1 MIRTWLSWIQNGVK
15 NIKLFEPV
23 STTIFQFLEL
33 WTSRL
38 FFSYLNFSYL
48 KPHVTDLCLK
58 LQVSDFRTFTKK
70 NTVLSHKKP
79 YKYSAKLQTRV
90 LYLHRNSSRPEICRE
105 IECEQESRQLVK
117 QAFNRL
123 PAASRACQL
132 KVSATVANTR
142 LHIRTAL
149 ITRIDTRDIKWVYLY
164 KVYLKRGITKNF
176 FNFEGEDPGDS

>member
-1 MIRTWLSWIQNGVK
+1 MSQTCVWNFKCPI
-15 NIKLFEPV
+15 
-23 STTIFQFLEL
+23 LEH
-33 WTSRL
+33 S
-38 FFSYLNFSYL
+38 
-48 KPHVTDLCLK
+48 
-58 LQVSDFRTFTKK
+58 QK
-70 NTVLSHKKP
+70 NTVLSHTKP

-164 KVYLKRGITKNF
+164 KVYLKRGITKKLFQFWRWRSRWFITFGHDTEFKTRNF
-176 FNFEGEDPGDS
+176 KNRNFEKYKKVTLPGNKPHITLLHNA